1 MNEKSLRMLTVQEV
15 ADILH
20 VHPNTVRHWSEQG
33 LLRAHRVGPR
43 GDRRFRAED
52 VDKFLSLCRREDGR
66 AVLVVDDDPA
76 ILQLLKDAV
85 ERRGYRV
92 TCCESGERA
101 LQELGRQSFAL
112 VFLDLILPGVSGVDV
127 LRAIKDKSQRTVVA
141 ILTGYADA
149 PVALQAMALGPMFFI
164 RKPFG
169 VSDILEV
176 LDTVGGAQR

>member
-1 MNEKSLRMLTVQEV
+1 MNEKSVRMLTVQEV

-33 LLRAHRVGPR
+33 LLKAHRVGPR

-52 VDKFLSLCRREDGR
+52 IEEFLNMCRRENGR

-76 ILQLLKDAV
+76 VLQLLKDAV
-85 ERRGYRV
+85 EGRGYKV
-92 TCCESGERA
+92 TCCDTGERA
-101 LQELGRQSFAL
+101 LEELERQSFAL
-112 VFLDLILPGVSGVDV
+112 VFLDLVLPGMSGVDV

-141 ILTGYADA
+141 VLTGYGDA

-169 VSDILEV
+169 VNDILEV
-176 LDTVGGAQR
+176 LDTVVGAQR

>member
-1 MNEKSLRMLTVQEV
+1 MNDKAVRMLTVQEV

-52 VDKFLSLCRREDGR
+52 IDAFLNLCRRENGR

-76 ILQLLKDAV
+76 ILQLLKEAV
-85 ERRGYRV
+85 EGRGYMV
-92 TCCESGERA
+92 TCCKTGERA
-101 LQELGRQSFAL
+101 IEELGRQNFAL
-112 VFLDLILPGVSGVDV
+112 VFLDLVLPGMSGVDV
-127 LRAIKDKSQRTVVA
+127 LRAIKDKGQKTVVA
-141 ILTGYADA
+141 VLTGYGDA

-176 LDTVGGAQR
+176 LDTTIGVQR